1 MSEMYWFDIM
11 YLDKKDNRYKFRF
24 SQIKDDESRKSYLI
38 HMEKFKDCE
47 NLGTTD
53 IVLTWA
59 WLRVHGQEIERLR
72 NLKRIDDFPVI
83 RSFFL
88 DYFHKVK
95 IDKIEKEIVFSSEGK
110 FEDRIF
116 INEQQKLDFK
126 RDPMIVAEQNRFA
139 REIILRELYRIQTNQ
154 TECASDELISFCNY
168 DEKTLKNAINCLID
182 KKLIEEVQQGSRIRL
197 TYSGYA
203 FVEHN
208 FYGYFQNKIFLIAA
222 CNEDIYEMID
232 KVYKPAVEN
241 EEIGCELVFQE
252 RSEPKGSLH
261 DEIWENIE
269 RCKLTICD
277 LTGSRPN
284 CLIEYG
290 YALAKDKRIIL
301 CIEESE
307 GKNVEGSLKVPFDTL
322 TQKFSFWKSEWLA
335 ENNEKEL
342 NKFKEEI
349 KERVRM
355 KINIINEKS
364 EI

>member
-1 MSEMYWFDIM
+1 MDKYRPLIENLLKDFIFGKTIEE
-11 YLDKKDNRYKFRF
+11 LDKKEISIGMGDPIDKKI
-24 SQIKDDESRKSYLI
+24 IKNKNG
-38 HMEKFKDCE
+38 C
-47 NLGTTD
+47 
-53 IVLTWA
+53 
-59 WLRVHGQEIERLR
+59 
-72 NLKRIDDFPVI
+72 
-83 RSFFL
+83 L
-88 DYFHKVK
+88 DYQ
-95 IDKIEKEIVFSSEGK
+95 
-110 FEDRIF
+110 R
-116 INEQQKLDFK
+116 NQN
-126 RDPMIVAEQNRFA
+126 IVAMENKFA
-139 REIILRELYRIQTNQ
+139 REIVLREMYFLQSAGGEHQAGDLQSKCHYYDT
-154 TECASDELISFCNY
+154 TLESAISALVSKKY
-168 DEKTLKNAINCLID
+168 LEYYKEKFL
-182 KKLIEEVQQGSRIRL
+182 RL
-197 TYSGYA
+197 TLDGML
-203 FVEHN
+203 FVEN
-208 FYGYFQNKIFLIAA
+208 QLLQYFTNKIFLIAA